1 MPKSKHRRKAGEKA
15 VPHPGRGR
23 GSPLQL
29 AWPDERREERPVR
42 RDLHAT
48 EENLRGLPLFEAKR
62 EPSEGV
68 DHENWP
74 QIRG

>member
-1 MPKSKHRRKAGEKA
+1 
-15 VPHPGRGR
+15 VPHPGRGPE
-23 GSPLQL
+23 SPLQL
-29 AWPDERREERPVR
+29 AWPDERREELPVR
-42 RDLHAT
+42 RDLHAK
-48 EENLRGLPLFEAKR
+48 EESLRGLPLFEAKR

>member
-23 GSPLQL
+23 ESPLRL

-48 EENLRGLPLFEAKR
+48 EESLRGLPLFEAKR